1 MKKIQKKS
9 KKQSKYF
16 KKQTHFKVEL
26 TSFDAKSK
34 LKIIKEVK
42 NILKLG
48 LKESKELVEKLPA
61 TLKDDVSKVDSE
73 QLKEQLEKLG
83 AVITLK

>member
-1 MKKIQKKS
+1 M
-9 KKQSKYF
+9 
-16 KKQTHFKVEL
+16 